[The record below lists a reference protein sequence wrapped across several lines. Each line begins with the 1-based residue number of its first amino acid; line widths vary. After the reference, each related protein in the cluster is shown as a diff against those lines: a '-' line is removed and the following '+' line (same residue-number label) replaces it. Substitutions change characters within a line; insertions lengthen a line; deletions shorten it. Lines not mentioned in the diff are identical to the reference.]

1 MQSWASF
8 AAGEPQAGSGTTVSR
23 TASTGVVPYYDE
35 INVGASLGNSSIRVS
50 NDILDLCPILLL
62 RAFSHGT
69 EFLKSLRRNPVET
82 TLSRP
87 PKVRPISTIL
97 WR

>member
-1 MQSWASF
+1 MQLWASF
-8 AAGEPQAGSGTTVSR
+8 VAGESQAGSGTSVSR

-35 INVGASLGNSSIRVS
+35 MNGGASLRNLSIRVP
-50 NDILDLCPILLL
+50 NILNLCLILLL

-82 TLSRP
+82 TLSRT
-87 PKVRPISTIL
+87 PKVRLISSIL
-97 WR
+97 